1 MFRPSAASL
10 LVAALMS
17 APLFAAE
24 HGHSHGPRYGGVA
37 REVGEVTY
45 ELVVKPDAMTLYA
58 SDHGKPVSMRD
69 ASAEAIVYAGSDRT
83 SVKLAPAGENTLA
96 ATGNFKSG
104 VGVRVAVN
112 LMRPGQKELRLTF
125 NLR

>member
-1 MFRPSAASL
+1 
-10 LVAALMS
+10 MS